1 MASNFHFAV
10 KVVDKFYFYLRGG
23 NYSMANQPSKYSK
36 FLLGAA
42 SAALVASAVA
52 PVASAADFK
61 DTKGNTHE
69 VAIDALSDLGI
80 INGYPDGSFQPN
92 KTLTRSDVVKMMG
105 KWLVSLGNEVPTDYK
120 TNPRFTD
127 LNSNSNNELLQY
139 AALVADHGVFQGNNG
154 KLDPTG
160 NITREN
166 MALVLVRA
174 YDAINGTDLVE
185 TVKAEDFDRDVT
197 DLATAKA
204 EARPYIDVLDYY
216 DITNPAAPVFNPK
229 GTTTRGQF
237 ASFLHRT
244 ANLEETALELRIIDV
259 VGLND
264 TNQFLQINF
273 SKPVTTGL
281 DPSDIQIR
289 NSKSGDTYG
298 VREVKLA
305 ADGKSAQLE
314 LFQPRE
320 GDIVLEYVTDYDI
333 SVNANGE
340 LLTFVFNRPLFS
352 EARIVDIEV
361 ADNRFTAVDDK
372 TGNSVTVKVLK
383 DTEFDYQG
391 AIGELVRV
399 WYNGDKELVRYEI
412 QSESAEY
419 DAIEIDDRNT
429 FKLLTADKKV
439 DITDDKY
446 TSGRTDDYKF
456 RLYIDGEPVKLT
468 SNGEIPSDLAKKRYN
483 FAKVGYDKAGEIEY
497 VSAYSLN
504 EFLVV
509 DKVDGKEIVGVEG
522 DASGQFDAKDA
533 TIIKDGKVIT
543 LDDVKKGDILFFSND
558 ADDKDGFAEVFNN
571 TVKGKITDTFL
582 ESIRVDGK
590 TYDFVHDAQESAKF
604 AKKDY
609 ANAVFLNDRD
619 RLERID
625 EDSAEELQAA
635 GDVTLYL
642 DRAGNLVYVG
652 GDTADVVKNTKTSIL
667 TEDIKVKMDFGK
679 VVAQFET
686 VNQDGDDKLYQI
698 DLENL
703 KKIVINGK
711 DYTIDKNANDEDEYK
726 LSLDT
731 TDPEKA
737 TEIRLT
743 NGKGATGPSIKL
755 KAASTVVNFKLDD
768 ASVVRELEFFTSTSA
783 KEGYGSTTSTVEAG
797 DNYVGGKRL
806 LSNTVVFDAKKANKE
821 NGTIDEKDVKVTT
834 WSEYKGSDITSS
846 YYIYNDDNEVIAL
859 VIKET
864 SAQDTVE
871 ESALITNVLRNSD
884 KEIIEITAF
893 VNGAKQTYKVDEVK
907 YDSLEKGS
915 TVVLEFDKD
924 NTGVVDKIHP
934 STSSFVKKDLIVES
948 VDSGRREVTFVDGT
962 KARLVSNG
970 LVLNGSDSTDI
981 TTKALSD
988 LRGENRK
995 VTVLYDEKGSEFA
1008 KYFVYKTIS
1017 KAEYDRLKDEQTSGV
1032 TKSALATAV
1041 NDADEKAKAAVA
1053 GDAEGQYP
1061 QSAIDTY
1068 KAAIEVAKVVL
1079 TDSKA
1084 TQSQVD
1090 AAKTALDAATKAFDD
1105 AKNDAPEGVKE
1116 LEFTSFTSDVNM
1128 FGLNVFTV
1136 EGTVASG
1143 TASELE
1149 FTVEYEDG
1157 STSTVTVK
1165 DVTFNG
1171 NSFVAK
1177 FNELALEDGTVKA
1190 IKHGDKSINL

>member
-1 MASNFHFAV
+1 
-10 KVVDKFYFYLRGG
+10 
-23 NYSMANQPSKYSK
+23 MANQPSKYSK

-80 INGYPDGSFQPN
+80 ISGYPDGSFQPN
-92 KTLTRSDVVKMMG
+92 KVLTRSDVVKMMG

-120 TNPRFTD
+120 TKPRFTD

-154 KLDPTG
+154 KLDPNG

-185 TVKAEDFDRDVT
+185 TVKGEDFKRDVT

-244 ANLEETALELRIIDV
+244 ANLDEVALDLRIVDV

-281 DPSDIQIR
+281 NPADIQIR

-305 ADGKSAQLE
+305 ADGKSAQVE

-333 SVNANGE
+333 SVKANGE

-352 EARIVDIEV
+352 EARIVDIDV
-361 ADNRFTAVDDK
+361 ANNKFTAVDDK

-399 WYNGDKELVRYEI
+399 WYNGDKELVKYEI
-412 QSESAEY
+412 QSASAVY
-419 DAIEIDDRNT
+419 DAIEIDDKDT
-429 FKLLTADKKV
+429 IKLLTADKKI

-446 TSGRTDDYKF
+446 SSGRTDDYKF
-456 RLYIDGEPVKLT
+456 RIYVDGKEVTTK
-468 SNGEIPSDLAKKRYN
+468 NGELPEELFKQRFNHAKI
-483 FAKVGYDKAGEIEY
+483 GYDKAGEIEF

-509 DKVDGKEIVGVEG
+509 NKVDGKEVVGIEG
-522 DASGQFDAKDA
+522 DASGSFNAKDA

-590 TYDFVHDAQESAKF
+590 TYDFVHDKAESDKF
-604 AKKDY
+604 VKKDY

-619 RLERID
+619 RLEYID

-652 GDTADVVKNTKTSIL
+652 GDTADVAKNTKTSIL
-667 TEDIKVKMDFGK
+667 TEDIKVKTDFGK
-679 VVAQFET
+679 SVAQFET
-686 VNQDGDDKLYQI
+686 VNQDGNSKLYQI
-698 DLENL
+698 DLETL

-711 DYTIDKNANDEDEYK
+711 DYTIDKNADESDEWKISHND
-726 LSLDT
+726 T
-731 TDPEKA
+731 N
-737 TEIRLT
+737 IVLT
-743 NGKGATGPSIKL
+743 SGTGAVERIAL
-755 KAASTVVNFKLDD
+755 KAAGTVVNFKLDD
-768 ASVVRELEFFTSTSA
+768 ANVVKELEFFTSKTA
-783 KEGYGSTTSTVEAG
+783 KEGFGETTSVVEAK

-806 LSNTVVFDAKKANKE
+806 LSNTVVFDAKKANE
-821 NGTIDEKDVKVTT
+821 NNGTIDEKDVKVTT

-859 VIKET
+859 VIKKT

-893 VNGAKQTYKVDEVK
+893 VNGAKKTYKVDEVK
-907 YDSLEKGS
+907 FDSVEKGS

-924 NTGVVDKIHP
+924 NSDVVDDIK
-934 STSSFVKKDLIVES
+934 SATSSFVAKDLIVDS
-948 VDSGRREVTFVDGT
+948 VDSGRREVTFADGK

-970 LVLNGSDSTDI
+970 LVLNGTDKTDI

-988 LRGENRK
+988 LRGENIK

-1008 KYFVYKTIS
+1008 KYFVYEKIT
-1017 KAEYDRLKDEQTSGV
+1017 KAEYDRLKGEQT
-1032 TKSALATAV
+1032 K
-1041 NDADEKAKAAVA
+1041 D
-1053 GDAEGQYP
+1053 
-1061 QSAIDTY
+1061 
-1068 KAAIEVAKVVL
+1068 EVAKAVALIDALPAAANITLSNEKAVEDARKAYDAL
-1079 TDSKA
+1079 TSSQKDRVSKA
-1084 TQSQVD
+1084 SVEKLE
-1090 AAKTALDAATKAFDD
+1090 AAEAKIKELKAEKPTEFAITSAEKSYANSIAESLGIATIKVAGTIASADKGNVSEVKISVLPLEEDQEVETATVNAAGEFTFEGLGGKAHTSVKVEYTVNGTTKTATHDLT
-1105 AKNDAPEGVKE
+1105 AK
-1116 LEFTSFTSDVNM
+1116 
-1128 FGLNVFTV
+1128 
-1136 EGTVASG
+1136 
-1143 TASELE
+1143 
-1149 FTVEYEDG
+1149 
-1157 STSTVTVK
+1157 
-1165 DVTFNG
+1165 
-1171 NSFVAK
+1171 
-1177 FNELALEDGTVKA
+1177 
-1190 IKHGDKSINL
+1190 

>member
-1 MASNFHFAV
+1 
-10 KVVDKFYFYLRGG
+10 
-23 NYSMANQPSKYSK
+23 MANQPSKYSK

-80 INGYPDGSFQPN
+80 ISGYPDGSFQPN
-92 KTLTRSDVVKMMG
+92 KVLTRSDVVKMMG

-120 TNPRFTD
+120 SNPRFTD
-127 LNSNSNNELLQY
+127 LNADSNNELLQY

-185 TVKAEDFDRDVT
+185 TVKGEDFKRDVT

-244 ANLEETALELRIIDV
+244 ANLDEVALELRILDV

-281 DPSDIQIR
+281 DPADIQIR

-305 ADGKSAQLE
+305 ADGKSAQVE

-320 GDIVLEYVTDYDI
+320 GDIVLEYVTDYDV
-333 SVNANGE
+333 SVKANGE

-352 EARIVDIEV
+352 EARIVDIDV
-361 ADNRFTAVDDK
+361 ANNKFTAVDDK
-372 TGNSVTVKVLK
+372 TGNSVSVKVLK

-391 AIGELVRV
+391 ALGELVRV
-399 WYNGDKELVRYEI
+399 WYNGDKELVKYEI
-412 QSESAEY
+412 QSASAVY
-419 DAIEIDDRNT
+419 DAIEIDDKDT
-429 FKLLTADKKV
+429 VKLLTADKKV
-439 DITDDKY
+439 DISDDEY
-446 TSGRTDDYKF
+446 TGNNRNDDYKF
-456 RLYIDGEPVKLT
+456 RIYVDGKEVTT
-468 SNGEIPSDLAKKRYN
+468 SNGEIPSDLAKKRFN

-522 DASGQFDAKDA
+522 DASGSFNAKDA
-533 TIIKDGKVIT
+533 TIVKDGKVIA

-590 TYDFVHDAQESAKF
+590 TYDFVHDKAESDKF

-619 RLERID
+619 RLEYID

-652 GDTADVVKNTKTSIL
+652 GDTADVAKNTKTSIL
-667 TEDIKVKMDFGK
+667 TEDIKVKTDFGK
-679 VVAQFET
+679 SVAQFET

-698 DLENL
+698 DLETL
-703 KKIVINGK
+703 KKIVVNGK
-711 DYTIDKNANDEDEYK
+711 DYTVDKNADESDEWKVSHND
-726 LSLDT
+726 T
-731 TDPEKA
+731 H
-737 TEIRLT
+737 IVLT
-743 NGKGATGPSIKL
+743 SGTGVKETIAL
-755 KAASTVVNFKLDD
+755 KAAGTVVNFKLDD
-768 ASVVRELEFFTSTSA
+768 ASVVKELEFFTSTSA
-783 KEGYGSTTSTVEAG
+783 KEGYGTTTSVVEAK

-806 LSNTVVFDAKKANKE
+806 LSNTVVFDAKKSAS

-859 VIKET
+859 VIKQT

-893 VNGAKQTYKVDEVK
+893 VNGAKKTYKVDEVK
-907 YDSLEKGS
+907 FDSVEKGS

-924 NTGVVDKIHP
+924 NSDVIDNIK
-934 STSSFVKKDLIVES
+934 SATSSFVAKDLIVDS

-970 LVLNGSDSTDI
+970 LVLNGSDKTDI

-988 LRGENRK
+988 LRGENIK

-1008 KYFVYKTIS
+1008 KYFVYEKVT
-1017 KAEYDRLKDEQTSGV
+1017 KAEYDRLKAEQT
-1032 TKSALATAV
+1032 K
-1041 NDADEKAKAAVA
+1041 D
-1053 GDAEGQYP
+1053 
-1061 QSAIDTY
+1061 
-1068 KAAIEVAKVVL
+1068 EVAKV
-1079 TDSKA
+1079 
-1084 TQSQVD
+1084 
-1090 AAKTALDAATKAFDD
+1090 TALIDALPTAANIKLADEADVKKARD
-1105 AKNDAPEGVKE
+1105 AYNALTSSQKDRVAKASVEKLEAAEAKIKE
-1116 LEFTSFTSDVNM
+1116 LKEENQTPADFEITTAEKSYANSISQALGLANIDVAGTIATADIDNVSEVKITVLPLEEDQEVATVTVNADGKFSYTGLGSSKHTSV
-1128 FGLNVFTV
+1128 
-1136 EGTVASG
+1136 
-1143 TASELE
+1143 
-1149 FTVEYEDG
+1149 TVEYVVNGETKTASLNLTDKG
-1157 STSTVTVK
+1157 VK
-1165 DVTFNG
+1165 
-1171 NSFVAK
+1171 
-1177 FNELALEDGTVKA
+1177 
-1190 IKHGDKSINL
+1190 

>member
-1 MASNFHFAV
+1 
-10 KVVDKFYFYLRGG
+10 
-23 NYSMANQPSKYSK
+23 MANQPSKYSK

-105 KWLVSLGNEVPTDYK
+105 KWLVSLGHEVPTDYK
-120 TNPRFTD
+120 SNPRFTD
-127 LNSNSNNELLQY
+127 LNANSNNELLQY

-204 EARPYIDVLDYY
+204 EARPYIDVLDFY

-289 NSKSGDTYG
+289 NSKSGDSYG

-305 ADGKSAQLE
+305 ADGKSAQVE

-352 EARIVDIEV
+352 EARIVDIDV
-361 ADNRFTAVDDK
+361 AGNKFTAVDDK

-399 WYNGDKELVRYEI
+399 WYNGDKELVKYEI
-412 QSESAEY
+412 QSATAEY
-419 DAIEIDDRNT
+419 DAIEIDDKDT
-429 FKLLTADKKV
+429 IKLITADKKV
-439 DITDDKY
+439 DITDDEY
-446 TSGRTDDYKF
+446 TGNNKNDDYKF
-456 RLYIDGEPVKLT
+456 KLYVDGKEVTT
-468 SNGEIPSDLAKKRYN
+468 SNGEIPSDLAKKRFN

-509 DKVDGKEIVGVEG
+509 DKVDGKEIVGIEG
-522 DASGQFDAKDA
+522 DASGSFNAKDA
-533 TIIKDGKVIT
+533 TIIKDGKVIS

-558 ADDKDGFAEVFNN
+558 ADDKDGFAEVLNN

-582 ESIRVDGK
+582 EAIRVDGK
-590 TYDFVHDAQESAKF
+590 TYDFVHDKAESDKF
-604 AKKDY
+604 VKKDY

-619 RLERID
+619 RLEYID
-625 EDSAEELQAA
+625 EDTAEELQAA
-635 GDVTLYL
+635 GDVTLYF

-652 GDTADVVKNTKTSIL
+652 GDTADVAKNTKTSIL
-667 TEDIKVKMDFGK
+667 TEDIKVKTDFGK
-679 VVAQFET
+679 SVAQFET

-698 DLENL
+698 DLETL
-703 KKIVINGK
+703 KTIVVNGK
-711 DYTIDKNANDEDEYK
+711 DYDIDKNADESDEWK
-726 LSLDT
+726 VSHDDT
-731 TDPEKA
+731 H
-737 TEIRLT
+737 IVLT
-743 NGKGATGPSIKL
+743 SGTGVVERIAL
-755 KAASTVVNFKLDD
+755 KAAGTVVNFKLDD
-768 ASVVRELEFFTSTSA
+768 ASVVKELEFFTSTSA
-783 KEGYGSTTSTVEAG
+783 KEGYGSTTSVVEAG

-806 LSNTVVFDAKKANKE
+806 LSNTVVFDAKKAAS

-859 VIKET
+859 VIKDT

-893 VNGAKQTYKVDEVK
+893 VNGAKKTYKVDEVK
-907 YDSLEKGS
+907 FDSVEKGS

-924 NTGVVDKIHP
+924 NSDVIDDIKAA
-934 STSSFVKKDLIVES
+934 TSSFVKEDLIVDT

-988 LRGENRK
+988 LRGENIK

-1008 KYFVYKTIS
+1008 KYFVYEKIS
-1017 KAEYDRLKDEQTSGV
+1017 KADYDELKADQTKDQV
-1032 TKSALATAV
+1032 AKVEALINALPTAANIKLSHEADVKKARDAYDALTTAQKEKVSSTYVEKLEAAEKAIADLKEENPVEIEITTATAV
-1041 NDADEKAKAAVA
+1041 GTDL
-1053 GDAEGQYP
+1053 
-1061 QSAIDTY
+1061 SALLGNYTY
-1068 KAAIEVAKVVL
+1068 
-1079 TDSKA
+1079 
-1084 TQSQVD
+1084 
-1090 AAKTALDAATKAFDD
+1090 
-1105 AKNDAPEGVKE
+1105 
-1116 LEFTSFTSDVNM
+1116 
-1128 FGLNVFTV
+1128 TV
-1136 EGTVASG
+1136 EGTVAGQDVEKVTLTFTGEDEDKTETVDVVDGKFTFTATAGDLFGVYSKVEVSSG
-1143 TASELE
+1143 N
-1149 FTVEYEDG
+1149 
-1157 STSTVTVK
+1157 VK
-1165 DVTFNG
+1165 KQAD
-1171 NSFVAK
+1171 
-1177 FNELALEDGTVKA
+1177 
-1190 IKHGDKSINL
+1190 INVSVQ